1 MQFRPVIA
9 LLAVATAVAAAPCDS
24 CDVLL
29 RSHPGTE
36 PQHPAGTLPSSSWQ
50 LQQPGRLLRE
60 QWHWTPELPHH
71 SALSS
76 ACIATASNN
85 SRTMPDEEVI
95 RDSVHRHVLL
105 RLGGIEGVVPASRC
119 TRIVLDQ
126 YSGN

>member
-36 PQHPAGTLPSSSWQ
+36 PQ
-50 LQQPGRLLRE
+50 LLRE